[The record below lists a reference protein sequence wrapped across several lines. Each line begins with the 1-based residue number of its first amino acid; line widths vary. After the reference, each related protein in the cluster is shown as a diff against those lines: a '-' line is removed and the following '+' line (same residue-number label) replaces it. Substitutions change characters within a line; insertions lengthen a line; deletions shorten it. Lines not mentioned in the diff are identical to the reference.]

1 MTNIYHIIS
10 SHPMNIE
17 YILPLVT
24 FWRTIST
31 QIMKYHPPNIA
42 NNAVSFI
49 HCLTFIAHYNYDYNL
64 NYATHISIGFY
75 AYDLLFIFSRL
86 YQKPIKDELKQRA
99 PFIMHHIA
107 GICLLNATLTGESN
121 EQQILGGYII
131 LEKSNIMLYISY
143 YLHKQYTEYYKLNVL
158 SDFIQIIV
166 YSYYRVFALSLFLYN
181 NKTHFFQLHLMTQI
195 LIMVIY
201 SMGFAWS
208 YRLLK
213 KNIANIYAVRS
224 LTRSKKYSSDG

>member
-1 MTNIYHIIS
+1 
-10 SHPMNIE
+10 MNIE

-31 QIMKYHPPNIA
+31 QMMKYYPPNIA

-64 NYATHISIGFY
+64 DYAIHISIAFY
-75 AYDLLFIFSRL
+75 LYDLLFIFAGL
-86 YQKPIKDELKQRA
+86 YQKPLKDELKQRA
-99 PFIMHHIA
+99 PYIMHHIV
-107 GICLLNATLTGESN
+107 GTCLLNATLTDEGKKH
-121 EQQILGGYII
+121 ILGGYII

-143 YLHKQYTEYYKLNVL
+143 YLHKQYTEYYNLNVL

-166 YSYYRVFALSLFLYN
+166 YSYYRIFVLSLFIYN
-181 NKTHFFQLHLMTQI
+181 NKTHFYQFHFMTQF

-201 SMGFAWS
+201 SMGFGWS

-213 KNIANIYAVRS
+213 KNIANYNTLFTA
-224 LTRSKKYSSDG
+224 RSKKYSSDG